1 MTHEEIQ
8 KLYNDCPHTK
18 ILDVEMR
25 NIKQDLDE
33 IKISINDLK
42 NLIEKVIEDDNSR
55 DKILSSLQAQVR
67 IQWFVIGGAVIG
79 VIGALIRLF
88 IR

>member
-1 MTHEEIQ
+1 MTHDEIQ
-8 KLYNDCPHTK
+8 KIYAECPQSK
-18 ILDVEMR
+18 IWEIEMK
-25 NIKQDLDE
+25 NIKDDLTE
-33 IKISINDLK
+33 IKVSINDLK

-67 IQWFVIGGAVIG
+67 IQWFVIGGAIIG
-79 VIGALIRLF
+79 VIGALIKLF